1 VTGVTVGGG
10 GVKAEAEAGVGAVG
24 EAGGGGDLMYEIRH
38 GDGVTIVKGM
48 GELGRRELAGIAA
61 AAAEARREG
70 RMVVID
76 LKRVTHLH
84 YAGAAL
90 LKAIPGLRAAG
101 ASRYVRDLVHAGG
114 AAGYVE
120 LYPDV
125 EEAVRAA

>member
-1 VTGVTVGGG
+1 MRKTFGSP
-10 GVKAEAEAGVGAVG
+10 AAASASRNFAGRLV
-24 EAGGGGDLMYEIRH
+24 RP
-38 GDGVTIVKGM
+38 
-48 GELGRRELAGIAA
+48 LASIAA
-61 AAAEARREG
+61 QARRDG
-70 RMVVID
+70 RMAVID

-120 LYPDV
+120 LYDDV